1 MCVLNVIA
9 KKQRDPKEE
18 YNYVTSEDFAVR
30 LLEIQTKISNIRSS
44 QGWDRKPNR
53 NLEAVT
59 KLEENRTVH
68 KTNDERVSR
77 EQEMNELKMK
87 LMKGKK

>member
-18 YNYVTSEDFAVR
+18 YNYVTSEDFAIR

-44 QGWDRKPNR
+44 QGWDKKPNR
-53 NLEAVT
+53 NTKAVT
-59 KLEENRTVH
+59 ERKENRTVH
-68 KTNDERVSR
+68 KTDDERISR
-77 EQEMNELKMK
+77 DQEMNELKMK
-87 LMKGKK
+87 LMKGRK